1 MIVLQRPE
9 VKYCRSHLTR
19 QQTVSDTTPRTM
31 THEARAGSSTKR
43 ARFSPES
50 VDALLDS
57 LNRLKL
63 NQPKAVSQTIH
74 IYEPLASDDCPD
86 DSHKRYITS
95 WKMQEHLY
103 RRKDCPFPTLA
114 RGIFTAAE
122 DFSLQQPQQR
132 GESSKDSQRKRIRI
146 VARGYD
152 KFFNIGEV
160 PWTEVGEHPLYAAKK
175 CQLTRI
181 TVGQSRKVQRGTV

>member
-1 MIVLQRPE
+1 MILEYAEFEVITLSLQPPS
-9 VKYCRSHLTR
+9 VAHTL
-19 QQTVSDTTPRTM
+19 DNNTTTM
-31 THEARAGSSTKR
+31 SNEARAVGGSTKR

-74 IYEPLASDDCPD
+74 VYEPLSSDDGINH
-86 DSHKRYITS
+86 DSSARYITS

-132 GESSKDSQRKRIRI
+132 GESSEEGHKKRIRI

-160 PWTEVGEHPLYAAKK
+160 PWTEVGEHPYL
-175 CQLTRI
+175 CMCRM
-181 TVGQSRKVQRGTV
+181 

>member
-1 MIVLQRPE
+1 MSAQAE
-9 VKYCRSHLTR
+9 
-19 QQTVSDTTPRTM
+19 
-31 THEARAGSSTKR
+31 SSTSTMKR

-57 LNRLKL
+57 LNRLKI
-63 NQPKAVSQTIH
+63 NQPKAVSQTVH
-74 IYEPLASDDCPD
+74 IYEPATGTSGHGENEDSSD
-86 DSHKRYITS
+86 KRYITS

-114 RGIFTAAE
+114 RGLFTATE
-122 DFSLQQPQQR
+122 DLSLQQLQQR
-132 GESSKDSQRKRIRI
+132 GASTSAEDKKKIRI

-160 PWTEVGEHPLYAAKK
+160 PWTEVGEDTPL
-175 CQLTRI
+175 
-181 TVGQSRKVQRGTV
+181 

>member
-1 MIVLQRPE
+1 MGI
-9 VKYCRSHLTR
+9 
-19 QQTVSDTTPRTM
+19 
-31 THEARAGSSTKR
+31 EARTGGAPNKR

-74 IYEPLASDDCPD
+74 LYEPLSSDDGPSD

-132 GESSKDSQRKRIRI
+132 GESFEDGHKKRIRI

-160 PWTEVGEHPLYAAKK
+160 PWTEVGEHP
-175 CQLTRI
+175 
-181 TVGQSRKVQRGTV
+181 